1 MIALCWNCRGLG
13 TPRSVGALRELVQR
27 WDPMVVFL
35 TETKKKNAGMTKVRM
50 KIGFENGFYVK
61 KEGKG
66 GGLAI
71 LWRREVNLEI
81 KSYSIHQIDA
91 MIIEEGAGFQWRLTG
106 LYGHPETLRQ
116 NDSWNFLD
124 ALNRQFKL
132 PWLCFGD
139 FNAIL
144 SLKEKL
150 GGVPRS
156 QNQMESFRGVVN
168 RCGFKD
174 MDYCKAD
181 FTWCNQQE
189 GVDRVYLR
197 LDHAFATL
205 DWLEH
210 FCNLIVHHLVNATS
224 DHCPL
229 PLTEA
234 SSLRRSKERR
244 FHFKA
249 LWTTKA
255 DCKEVIEEVW
265 NSGSNLGT
273 SSGFAARLKQCS
285 SALSSW
291 SMGVYGN
298 IPKEIEEKKK
308 YLHKLTMQDKEGQN
322 GAEINSLKKE
332 INELLDGEEV
342 WWQ

>member
-1 MIALCWNCRGLG
+1 MIALCWNCRGLR
-13 TPRSVGALRELVQR
+13 TPRSVGALRELVQQ

-66 GGLAI
+66 GGLAM

-81 KSYSIHQIDA
+81 KSYSMHHIDA
-91 MIIEEGAGFQWRLTG
+91 VITREGAGFQWRITG
-106 LYGHPETLRQ
+106 FYGHPETHRRK
-116 NDSWNFLD
+116 DSWNFLD
-124 ALNRQFKL
+124 VLNHQFKL

-139 FNAIL
+139 FNEIL
-144 SLKEKL
+144 SSKEKM

-156 QNQMESFRGVVN
+156 QNQIESFRGVVN

-174 MDYCKAD
+174 MGYCGAN

-197 LDHAFATL
+197 LDRAFATL

-210 FCNLIVHHLVNATS
+210 FCNIKVHHLVDTTF

-229 PLTEA
+229 LLTEA
-234 SSLRRSKERR
+234 SSLRRNKERR
-244 FHFKA
+244 FHFEA
-249 LWTTKA
+249 LWTTRA
-255 DCKEVIEEVW
+255 DCKDVIEE
-265 NSGSNLGT
+265 G
-273 SSGFAARLKQCS
+273 
-285 SALSSW
+285 
-291 SMGVYGN
+291 
-298 IPKEIEEKKK
+298 
-308 YLHKLTMQDKEGQN
+308 
-322 GAEINSLKKE
+322 
-332 INELLDGEEV
+332 
-342 WWQ
+342 

>member
-1 MIALCWNCRGLG
+1 M
-13 TPRSVGALRELVQR
+13 
-27 WDPMVVFL
+27 
-35 TETKKKNAGMTKVRM
+35 
-50 KIGFENGFYVK
+50 
-61 KEGKG
+61 
-66 GGLAI
+66 
-71 LWRREVNLEI
+71 NLEI

-91 MIIEEGAGFQWRLTG
+91 VIIGEGAGFQWRLTS
-106 LYGHPETLRQ
+106 LYGHPETHRHK
-116 NDSWNFLD
+116 DSWNFLD

-132 PWLCFGD
+132 PWLCFRD
-139 FNAIL
+139 FNVIL
-144 SLKEKL
+144 SSKEKL

-210 FCNLIVHHLVNATS
+210 FCNLIVHHLMNTTS

-298 IPKEIEEKKK
+298 IPKKIEEKKK